1 MLNGNAEKP
10 SSQAQLKVR
19 DGQGKIGLLLSVD
32 PTRSNPFLVSSLD
45 GASSWYCKGVTA
57 IDSNILSQP
66 LFMSES
72 TQN

>member
-1 MLNGNAEKP
+1 MLSGNAEKP

-19 DGQGKIGLLLSVD
+19 DEQGKIGHLLSVD

-57 IDSNILSQP
+57 IKTNNLSQP
-66 LFMSES
+66 LFMSVS
-72 TQN
+72 KQN